1 MERPKGFF
9 STLCSFI
16 IFLPIFIGL
25 LILGIIKGV
34 ILCPVILIFM
44 LIGNFGIIL
53 SLWPFHFYWTYY
65 SILRSRQL
73 GPFVKLLLCIC
84 LPAVLILWPVL
95 GFAGSI
101 VGGALY
107 GLLSPIFATFD
118 AIGEG
123 KSDKFYHCFVDG
135 TIDTVSG
142 CFTIIRDFGDVCYHS
157 YSSLMDDLQ
166 KKGPEDGKYYEIRL
180 LQLPGALIAG
190 VLGVLLDFP
199 MVSFIALC
207 KSPYMLFKGW
217 HRLFH
222 DLVGREGPFLETI
235 CVPFAGLAILL
246 WPLAVAGAVLGSM
259 VSSIFLGAYAAV
271 IVYQQ
276 ESFCYGLRYV
286 AASLAIYDEYSNDIL
301 DLPEGSCFPRP
312 QYRKKSEGTSRSASL
327 TRPASSFK
335 KSFSRTISFTGPL
348 VDVKPFELLES
359 WFQDCQVHGEKFLS
373 EGLITQEDVED
384 AKSGKGS
391 RVISTG
397 LPTYC
402 LLQALL
408 RSAKANCAGI
418 LLSDNVTEITSTN
431 RPRDAF
437 FDWFLN
443 PFLVIKDQL
452 KAQNLSES
460 EEDYLCKLVL
470 LNGDPVKLK
479 TSYIGPPPETERK
492 RAELDAL
499 ARRLQGI
506 VKSISRFPTARRN
519 FQNLVNNLSEHLAR
533 KSGNGNG
540 RRKFARSKS
549 AFARIFS
556 QRSVVN
562 GKPSFSHSSDSDSQQ
577 ASASKEVEIV

>member
-1 MERPKGFF
+1 MLD
-9 STLCSFI
+9 T
-16 IFLPIFIGL
+16 L
-25 LILGIIKGV
+25 LILLVVCITG
-34 ILCPVILIFM
+34 
-44 LIGNFGIIL
+44 
-53 SLWPFHFYWTYY
+53 
-65 SILRSRQL
+65 RSRQL

-107 GLLSPIFATFD
+107 
-118 AIGEG
+118 
-123 KSDKFYHCFVDG
+123 DG

-207 KSPYMLFKGW
+207 KSPYMF
-217 HRLFH
+217 
-222 DLVGREGPFLETI
+222 
-235 CVPFAGLAILL
+235 LAILL

-384 AKSGKGS
+384 AKSGKG
-391 RVISTG
+391 
-397 LPTYC
+397 
-402 LLQALL
+402 
-408 RSAKANCAGI
+408 
-418 LLSDNVTEITSTN
+418 DNVTEITSTN

-499 ARRLQGI
+499 AR
-506 VKSISRFPTARRN
+506 S
-519 FQNLVNNLSEHLAR
+519 
-533 KSGNGNG
+533 GNG